1 MLPGNLSAASMFQ
14 NSVLLHNAAIMIR
27 LKAILA
33 ANIRKYRKKLRLTQE
48 QAAERAGMS
57 VNYWQR
63 LELPEQIE
71 MPSFRT
77 FHRIAQTLHVK
88 YARLL
93 AE

>member
-14 NSVLLHNAAIMIR
+14 NSVLLHNATIMIR

-63 LELPEQIE
+63 LELPAQIE
-71 MPSFRT
+71 TPSFRA
-77 FHRIAQTLHVK
+77 FYKIARALRVK
-88 YARLL
+88 CFQLIK
-93 AE
+93 E